1 MIKLIL
7 AHSKIT
13 SGQYLMVE
21 NYLCSMVYLVERYF
35 VRMQNQFCVHPYE
48 RISRI
53 MLIRK
58 FPVGHDHV
66 ISN

>member
-7 AHSKIT
+7 AYSKIT
-13 SGQYLMVE
+13 CGQYLMGE

-35 VRMQNQFCVHPYE
+35 VWLQNQFCVYIP
-48 RISRI
+48 RI